1 MFLRIVIR
9 CLFNI
14 LLYVGMLINDE
25 IMLYDEEFIRFVEFD
40 VIEYV
45 EVFVKEVKVLYLFWM
60 FEYLLIFFFF

>member
-25 IMLYDEEFIRFVEFD
+25 VMLYEEFIRFVEFD

>member
-14 LLYVGMLINDE
+14 LLYVGMLINDDV
-25 IMLYDEEFIRFVEFD
+25 MLYDEEFIRFVEFD

>member
-14 LLYVGMLINDE
+14 LLYEGMLKNDE
-25 IMLYDEEFIRFVEFD
+25 VMLYEEFIRFVEFD

-45 EVFVKEVKVLYLFWM
+45 EVFVKEVKVLFLFWM

>member
-1 MFLRIVIR
+1 MFFRIVIR

-25 IMLYDEEFIRFVEFD
+25 VMLYDEEFIRFVEFD